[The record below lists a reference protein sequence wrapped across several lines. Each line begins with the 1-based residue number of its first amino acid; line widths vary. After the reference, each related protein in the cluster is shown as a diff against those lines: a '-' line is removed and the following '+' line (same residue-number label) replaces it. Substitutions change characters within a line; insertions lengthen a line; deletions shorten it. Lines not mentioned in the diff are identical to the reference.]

1 LTKKIKLDL
10 SDPET
15 RRTWEA
21 CLDAKKEVAS
31 WPAWKRGDTAIE
43 PEHYTRLKPE
53 PLDIIESWGLAFHE
67 AQVLKYI
74 SRAGVKGGEEKR
86 LEDLK
91 KAAFYLN
98 RRIKQLGG

>member
-1 LTKKIKLDL
+1 MKLDWC
-10 SDPET
+10 SRHNESSP
-15 RRTWEA
+15 
-21 CLDAKKEVAS
+21 C
-31 WPAWKRGDTAIE
+31 PICTAISEGKNPIE

-53 PLDIIESWGLAFHE
+53 PLDVIEAWGLAFHE